1 MRGDLPSGRW
11 GLHGGIGGMF
21 PFTGGWGVSLI
32 SCAVNGIRG
41 AAALPL
47 SIPAAPRGNRCCAL
61 RSPPACLT
69 AAGSTRLTRS
79 ILELV
84 PVSVRLCPP
93 SMASR
98 PCHSRFGSP
107 ISAGVNTVAVRWM
120 SNEKQSLL
128 EPRRPDKRSRAIRH
142 YSRHAIAGW
151 RLRLIRPGDCRGYSG
166 APPSPW
172 AEGHFQPRTSGKSS
186 PCSRT

>member
-1 MRGDLPSGRW
+1 MVLNVAFAKRSRWNNRNPVGRISGTRHPAMGAARCLGGRGSVGRIRRSR
-11 GLHGGIGGMF
+11 HPAIVSAYCTGGRI
-21 PFTGGWGVSLI
+21 PFTIRSEVSLT
-32 SCAVNGIRG
+32 SYAVNGTRE

-69 AAGSTRLTRS
+69 AAGSTRLAHPYGDS
-79 ILELV
+79 L

-107 ISAGVNTVAVRWM
+107 ISAGVNTIAAISQIKTTLV
-120 SNEKQSLL
+120 SL
-128 EPRRPDKRSRAIRH
+128 
-142 YSRHAIAGW
+142 
-151 RLRLIRPGDCRGYSG
+151 
-166 APPSPW
+166 
-172 AEGHFQPRTSGKSS
+172 
-186 PCSRT
+186 

>member
-1 MRGDLPSGRW
+1 MVLNVAFAKRSRWNNRNHVGRIRRSRHPAMGVACCTGGRVPFTMRG
-11 GLHGGIGGMF
+11 
-21 PFTGGWGVSLI
+21 GVSLT
-32 SCAVNGIRG
+32 SYAVNGTRE

-79 ILELV
+79 MLERV

-107 ISAGVNTVAVRWM
+107 ISAGTQPLAFILQTKAKPVSLEVRFC
-120 SNEKQSLL
+120 
-128 EPRRPDKRSRAIRH
+128 RPDKRTRH
-142 YSRHAIAGW
+142 PAFSPRH
-151 RLRLIRPGDCRGYSG
+151 RLPDGGYALSG
-166 APPSPW
+166 L
-172 AEGHFQPRTSGKSS
+172 R
-186 PCSRT
+186 

>member
-1 MRGDLPSGRW
+1 MV
-11 GLHGGIGGMF
+11 
-21 PFTGGWGVSLI
+21 PFTRHWGVSLI
-32 SCAVNGIRG
+32 FYAVNGTRE

-84 PVSVRLCPP
+84 HVSVRLCPP

-107 ISAGVNTVAVRWM
+107 ISAGVNTAAVIPQV
-120 SNEKQSLL
+120 KAKTVSLEL
-128 EPRRPDKRSRAIRH
+128 RFGRPDKAKPPSGNGGGKIMPDGATLIRPTPFQRLYTGDQYAATSRAI
-142 YSRHAIAGW
+142 SRLYCWLAFTS
-151 RLRLIRPGDCRGYSG
+151 IRV
-166 APPSPW
+166 
-172 AEGHFQPRTSGKSS
+172 
-186 PCSRT
+186 

>member
-1 MRGDLPSGRW
+1 MGFSC
-11 GLHGGIGGMF
+11 GIGGMV
-21 PFTGGWGVSLI
+21 PFTRRWGVSLI
-32 SCAVNGIRG
+32 SYAVNGTRE

-69 AAGSTRLTRS
+69 AAGSTRH
-79 ILELV
+79 

-107 ISAGVNTVAVRWM
+107 ISAGVNTIAVRWTP
-120 SNEKQSLL
+120 NEKQLLL
-128 EPRRPDKRSRAIRH
+128 EPRRPDKAK
-142 YSRHAIAGW
+142 
-151 RLRLIRPGDCRGYSG
+151 
-166 APPSPW
+166 PPSGNVTADKMPDG
-172 AEGHFQPRTSGKSS
+172 ASAYPAYKTHQKIFENLSMLLAS
-186 PCSRT
+186 

>member
-1 MRGDLPSGRW
+1 MPAFCWIALVRALIAGWRLRLIRPTKPLRPVGRISGTRHPAMRVHVASVESFRSPDVQRNFFL
-11 GLHGGIGGMF
+11 
-21 PFTGGWGVSLI
+21 TG
-32 SCAVNGIRG
+32 AVNGTRE

-69 AAGSTRLTRS
+69 AAGSTRH
-79 ILELV
+79 

-107 ISAGVNTVAVRWM
+107 ISAGTQPLAVRFDV
-120 SNEKQSLL
+120 K
-128 EPRRPDKRSRAIRH
+128 
-142 YSRHAIAGW
+142 
-151 RLRLIRPGDCRGYSG
+151 
-166 APPSPW
+166 
-172 AEGHFQPRTSGKSS
+172 GKSVLLKECLMAAAPYQAYKKPVS
-186 PCSRT
+186 ETA

>member
-1 MRGDLPSGRW
+1 MERCCRPDKRITCHPAIGAAPLPRWKALVGRIRRSRHPAM
-11 GLHGGIGGMF
+11 GLAYGIGGRV
-21 PFTGGWGVSLI
+21 PFTRRWGVSLI
-32 SCAVNGIRG
+32 SYAVNGIRE

-69 AAGSTRLTRS
+69 AAGSTRLARPS
-79 ILELV
+79 QGSL

-107 ISAGVNTVAVRWM
+107 ISAGVNTAAVRPQI
-120 SNEKQSLL
+120 KAKTVSLEL
-128 EPRRPDKRSRAIRH
+128 RFGRPDKAQ
-142 YSRHAIAGW
+142 
-151 RLRLIRPGDCRGYSG
+151 
-166 APPSPW
+166 PS
-172 AEGHFQPRTSGKSS
+172 SGKDAAEIM
-186 PCSRT
+186 PDGA